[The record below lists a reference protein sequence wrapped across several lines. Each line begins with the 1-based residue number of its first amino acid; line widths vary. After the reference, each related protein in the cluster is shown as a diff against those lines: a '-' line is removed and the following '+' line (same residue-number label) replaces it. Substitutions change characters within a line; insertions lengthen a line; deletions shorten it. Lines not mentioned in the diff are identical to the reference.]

1 MRNSSSTPGVYGFDY
16 AAGHGTHVA
25 STVCGSLDPGDGSS
39 FDGTSLDAFSAAEL
53 DCSAYLSLC
62 SVLFCTS
69 CDFAHYCDAT
79 CGYAFAAGNASVY
92 SGMAPDAQVLGYD
105 VGDADGGLDVPS
117 DLYSMVFAPAYES
130 GARLH
135 TNSWG
140 YSSYYDYE
148 AQCVSTDLYMYDHP
162 DALVLFAAG
171 NDGSDGAG
179 SVGAPAVAKNLL
191 SVGAAETQAAPD
203 TVADF
208 SSFGP
213 TNDQRIKPDV
223 VGPGDPI
230 AAARASGSLK
240 DPTCDVVD
248 MSGTSMATPAVAG
261 AAALVQQF
269 LRESGWHQTA
279 SPVGFAGSSY
289 NATAPSGSLIKALLV
304 ASAVPVGWGYVGTES
319 TDDDSQTKQRLSA
332 VYEAEGYGTNA
343 TVDYHQ
349 GVAVHFRDFEDDN
362 YSYRLQNL

>member
-1 MRNSSSTPGVYGFDY
+1 VRQVDRSSWDAPITNTSLRKVVQYVSVNMRNSSSTPGVYGFDY

-248 MSGTSMATPAVAG
+248 MSGFRRQQLQRDGAVRQLDQSAAGGVRGARGVGLRGHRVHGRRQPNQAALECGVRSGGLRDQRNGGLPSRVWARGACARAAVA
-261 AAALVQQF
+261 
-269 LRESGWHQTA
+269 RRR
-279 SPVGFAGSSY
+279 
-289 NATAPSGSLIKALLV
+289 
-304 ASAVPVGWGYVGTES
+304 SA
-319 TDDDSQTKQRLSA
+319 RL
-332 VYEAEGYGTNA
+332 
-343 TVDYHQ
+343 
-349 GVAVHFRDFEDDN
+349 
-362 YSYRLQNL
+362 